1 MPTQQPVIQPEKL
14 SDRQQPQR
22 QSAKNDLTRI
32 REATQ
37 HVQLAAIGEILH
49 QDFEVPQQKIEAAL
63 AEQEQSGERL
73 GQILIKMKALDSV
86 TLAKALATQFELSYL
101 ETFPEESVTEDLLDL
116 IPIGFAKEYRI
127 YPLSR
132 PNGRLQV
139 AVADPLDTRPL
150 NDLSTL
156 TREDIEPCVAT
167 PEEILRAI
175 NRGYEKQAGE
185 TNEVIEEIEEKT
197 GGDLVR
203 DFEPA
208 DLIDASDEAPIIRF
222 VNSLITQG
230 YKERASD
237 IHIEPFERDMVVR
250 YRIDGILYEVLH
262 PPLKAHAGITS
273 RIKIM
278 AQLNIAEKRLPQDGR
293 FRVRVAG
300 RDIDIRVSTLPTAFG
315 ERVVLRLLDKA
326 SSVLSLEEIGLGS
339 SLLRRVRRDDQEK
352 PRHFPGDR
360 ADRLRKTTT
369 LYAALNSLN
378 NREKNIIT
386 VEDPI
391 EYQLSGVGQIQV
403 NPKINLTFA
412 NGLRSILRQDPDII
426 MVGEIRDRETAEI
439 AVQSALTGHMVFSTL
454 HTNDAAGALTRLVEM
469 GIEPF
474 LAASSIV
481 GILAQR
487 LVRRIC
493 PHCKEAFTPPAELL
507 DQLGDEYALPANPLF
522 YRGRGCA
529 RCMNIGYWGRGG
541 IYELLRID
549 ETVRDLLLQN
559 KDAATIKQAAMRRG
573 MQSLRAA
580 GVARAL
586 QGETSLE
593 EILRVTQEEV

>member
-1 MPTQQPVIQPEKL
+1 MTLSQPEKQPVML
-14 SDRQQPQR
+14 SWRPIGDI
-22 QSAKNDLTRI
+22 L
-32 REATQ
+32 Q
-37 HVQLAAIGEILH
+37 HDFAI
-49 QDFEVPQQKIEAAL
+49 PQQRIEAAL
-63 AEQEQSGERL
+63 AEQEQSGDRL
-73 GQILIKMKALDSV
+73 GQILIKMKVLDSA
-86 TLAKALATQFELSYL
+86 TLARALAAQLELSYL
-101 ETFPEESVTEDLLDL
+101 ETIAEESAADDLLDL

-127 YPLSR
+127 YPLAR
-132 PNGRLQV
+132 QNGRLQV
-139 AVADPLDTRPL
+139 AVADPLDSRPL

-156 TREDIEPCVAT
+156 TGEDIEPWVTT

-185 TNEVIEEIEEKT
+185 TTEVIEEIEEKT
-197 GGDLVR
+197 AGDLVR
-203 DFEPA
+203 DLEPA

-237 IHIEPFERDMVVR
+237 IHIEPFERDLLVR
-250 YRIDGILYEVLH
+250 YRIDGILYEVLK
-262 PPLKAHAGITS
+262 PPLKAHAGIVS

-315 ERVVLRLLDKA
+315 ERVVLRLLDKT
-326 SSVLSLEEIGLGS
+326 SNVLSLEDIGLGS
-339 SLLRRVRRDDQEK
+339 SLLHQFEGMISKNHGIFLVTG
-352 PRHFPGDR
+352 PTGSG
-360 ADRLRKTTT
+360 KTTT
-369 LYAALNSLN
+369 LYAALTRLN

-391 EYQLSGVGQIQV
+391 EYQLPGVGQIQV
-403 NPKINLTFA
+403 NPKIDLTFA

-454 HTNDAAGALTRLVEM
+454 HTNNAAGALTRLVEM

-493 PHCKEAFTPPAELL
+493 PHCKEAIDPPAELL
-507 DQLGDEYALPANPLF
+507 DQLGDECTLPAHPQF
-522 YRGRGCA
+522 YQGRGCS
-529 RCMNIGYWGRGG
+529 RCMNIGYWGRCG
-541 IYELLRID
+541 IYELLPVD
-549 ETVRDLLLQN
+549 ETVRGLLMQD
-559 KDAATIKQAAMRRG
+559 KDATTIKQAAMRQG
-573 MQSLRAA
+573 MQTLRAA
-580 GVARAL
+580 GVTRAL
-586 QGETSLE
+586 EGVTTLE